1 MLFWLT
7 EALEFTSKRIEDS
20 TFCGNLTGCTALKGG
35 TMSHVA
41 STGHMVRNS
50 IHGKMASFQ
59 RVCKAVDLGFLLL
72 DVQSCQCCKNA
83 WDDC

>member
-1 MLFWLT
+1 
-7 EALEFTSKRIEDS
+7 
-20 TFCGNLTGCTALKGG
+20 
-35 TMSHVA
+35 MSHVA